1 MEIENRCS
9 VHARTA
15 LYRIVLNQNSQ
26 KTDTKSKLLFV
37 ITGNQT
43 PGDMKSDV
51 EASAPPPPPLTYTLE
66 VNGALF
72 ARGCMNS
79 IYLRSILDA

>member
-51 EASAPPPPPLTYTLE
+51 EASVPPPLTYTLE
-66 VNGALF
+66 VNEALF